1 MSISFNKTDTLNGLV
16 QGFEKEIGADIG
28 YISGNTNRLK
38 EFTAGVNQAFDDYV
52 YLALKSSG
60 KWQFDDSNQTDYPI
74 IYANIVSGQ
83 QDYTFLTDESGNLV
97 LDIFKVSILNSA
109 TDTVYHELEPID
121 QQATGQGYD
130 EPWVESGVTGA
141 PTGYDKT
148 ANGIIFDVTPNYNA
162 TNGLKVAINREA
174 SYFTYTD
181 TTKKPGVPGL
191 HHRYFY
197 LKPALDYARRNN
209 LANYNLIREEV
220 VSFEGDEEKGII
232 GSIERYFGR
241 RARDE
246 RKIIKP
252 KKILYI

>member
-1 MSISFNKTDTLNGLV
+1 MSISFNRASDTLNGLV
-16 QGFEKEIGADIG
+16 QGFEKEIGADAG

-60 KWQFDDSNQTDYPI
+60 KWQFDDSNQTDYPV
-74 IYANIVSGQ
+74 IYTNIVSGQ

-97 LDIFKVSILNSA
+97 LDILKVSILNSA
-109 TDTVYHELEPID
+109 SDTVYHDLEPID
-121 QQATGQGYD
+121 QQSQDSGDPWAESGATGI
-130 EPWVESGVTGA
+130 PRS
-141 PTGYDKT
+141 YDKT
-148 ANGIIFDVTPNYNA
+148 ANGFIFDVTPNYSA
-162 TNGLKVAINREA
+162 TNGLKVGINREA

-232 GSIERYFGR
+232 GSIERYFSR

-246 RKIIKP
+246 RKVITH
-252 KKILYI
+252 KKIKYI